1 MYMDCIRLTNS
12 IGGERMSKKSEKQM
26 AKMVDPVQPH
36 CDETISAAITCSH
49 AGSMRSLLVSKLMGQ
64 GGGGGKT
71 SNLPNPV
78 FLAVGE
84 KSIYAFKYAP
94 RGFKFK
100 IKQEVARWQ
109 KDEIDVEYEF
119 SGGMATF
126 VMSTKSGDNYALE
139 FPIVMGG
146 KELAEMFFGALQAK

>member
-1 MYMDCIRLTNS
+1 MTT
-12 IGGERMSKKSEKQM
+12 KSEKQM

-36 CDETISAAITCSH
+36 CDEKILAAITCNH

-71 SNLPNPV
+71 STLPNPV
-78 FLAVGE
+78 FLAIGE
-84 KSIYAFKYAP
+84 KSIYAFKYVP

-100 IKQEVARWQ
+100 FKQEVARWK
-109 KDEIDVEYEF
+109 KDEVDIEYEF

-126 VMSTKSGDNYALE
+126 VMTTKSGDTYALE

-146 KELAEMFFGALQAK
+146 KELGEMFFSALQAK